1 MFLGEFSHSLDAK
14 GRITIPAR
22 FRDELE
28 QGVVLTPGYEQCL
41 TIFPQ
46 AQFAALSNKISE
58 MSYAKELTR
67 LYQRR
72 MFGRAFEASLDK
84 LGRVLVPT
92 VLREYAGIDSEA
104 VIVGL
109 NTHFEIWQPERWSD
123 SVALQDQNLEAM
135 LAEASR
141 SGV

>member
-22 FRDELE
+22 FRGELE
-28 QGVVLTPGYEQCL
+28 QGVILTPGYERCL

-46 AQFAALSNKISE
+46 AEFAVLSSKISG
-58 MSYAKELTR
+58 MSSANDLAR
-67 LYQRR
+67 QYQRR
-72 MFGRAFEASLDK
+72 MFGRAFEVSLDK
-84 LGRVLVPT
+84 LGRVLIPT
-92 VLREYAGIDSEA
+92 VLRQFAGIDGEA

-109 NTHFEIWQPERWSD
+109 NTYLEVWNPALWSD
-123 SVALQDQNLEAM
+123 SVEQQDQNLEAM